1 MGFWHVGSMAEC
13 TKVRSRYPLSAA
25 AASSPEFTERANVC
39 ICTYNFNTDEVQSMS
54 AFFAERALLA
64 TGWARNVRFEVSDE
78 GLLTQVL
85 SDSDAHGAE
94 VLKGPVVPGMP
105 NLHSHAFQ
113 RAMAGLAE
121 VAGNPNDS
129 FWTWRDL
136 MYRLVGKISP
146 EQLGVIARQ
155 LYIEMLK
162 GGFTSVA
169 EFHYVHQ
176 DSAGQPYANPAELAL
191 QISQAASS
199 AGIGLTLLP
208 VLYSHSGFGGQAP
221 NEGQRRFIHSTESY
235 LSLQAQLKPLL
246 AAQPAQALGLC
257 FHSLRAVTP
266 QQMSEVLAASDK
278 ACPVHIHIAEQQK
291 EVDDCLAWSGRR
303 PLQWLYENVDVD
315 QRWCLVHA
323 THADAGEVASMA
335 RSAAVAG
342 LCLTTE
348 ANLGDGIFP
357 AVDYIAQGGRWG
369 IGSDSHVSLSV
380 VEELRWLEYGQ
391 RLRDQRRNRLYR
403 IDQPMVGRTLF
414 DAALVGGAQA
424 MGQNIGAL
432 TVGQRADW
440 LVLDGNDPYLATA
453 TDDGILNRWLFAGG
467 DRQIR
472 DVLVNGQWV
481 IRDGRHAGEEQ
492 SSRAFAAVLRELLG

>member
-1 MGFWHVGSMAEC
+1 M
-13 TKVRSRYPLSAA
+13 P
-25 AASSPEFTERANVC
+25 
-39 ICTYNFNTDEVQSMS
+39 
-54 AFFAERALLA
+54 AFFAERALLPS
-64 TGWARNVRFEVSDE
+64 GWANDVRLEVDAA
-78 GLLTQVL
+78 GVLTHVQAG
-85 SDSDAHGAE
+85 SHADGAE
-94 VLKGPVVPGMP
+94 RLGGPLLPGMP

-146 EQLGVIARQ
+146 DQLGMIARQ

-162 GGFTSVA
+162 AGYTSVA
-169 EFHYVHQ
+169 EFHYVHH
-176 DSAGQPYANPAELAL
+176 DTDGTPYADPAELAL
-191 QISQAASS
+191 RISHAAQA

-221 NEGQRRFIHSTESY
+221 NEGQRRFINSTENY
-235 LSLQAQLKPLL
+235 LKLQTRLQPIL
-246 AAQPAQALGLC
+246 AAQPTQALGLC

-266 QQMSEVLAASDK
+266 RQIQDVLAASDRH
-278 ACPVHIHIAEQQK
+278 CPVHIHIAEQQK
-291 EVDDCLAWSGRR
+291 EVDDCLGWSGAR
-303 PLQWLYENVDVD
+303 PLQWLYENVEVD
-315 QRWCLVHA
+315 PRWCLVHA
-323 THADAGEVASMA
+323 THANADEVALMA
-335 RSAAVAG
+335 RSRAIAG

-357 AVDYIAQGGRWG
+357 AVDFIAQGGRLG

-403 IDQPMVGRTLF
+403 PDQPMVGRTLF
-414 DAALVGGAQA
+414 DAALEGGAQA
-424 MGQNIGAL
+424 LGQAVGAL
-432 TVGQRADW
+432 DVGKRADW

-453 TDDGILNRWLFAGG
+453 RGDGILNRWLFAGG
-467 DRQIR
+467 DRQVR
-472 DVLVNGQWV
+472 DVMVGGQWV
-481 IRDGRHAGEEQ
+481 VRDGRHAGEEE
-492 SSRAFAAVLRELLG
+492 SARAFAQVLRELLD

>member
-1 MGFWHVGSMAEC
+1 
-13 TKVRSRYPLSAA
+13 
-25 AASSPEFTERANVC
+25 
-39 ICTYNFNTDEVQSMS
+39 MS
-54 AFFAERALLA
+54 VFFAERALLPG
-64 TGWARNVRFEVSDE
+64 GWANNVRFEVSAD
-78 GLLTQVL
+78 GLLTHVQA
-85 SDSDAHGAE
+85 DADREGAE
-94 VLKGPVVPGMP
+94 LINGPVLPGMP

-136 MYRLVGKISP
+136 MYRLVGQISP
-146 EQLGVIARQ
+146 QQLGVIARQ

-176 DSAGQPYANPAELAL
+176 DTTGKPYANPDELAL
-191 QISQAASS
+191 QVSQAAASV
-199 AGIGLTLLP
+199 GIGMTLLP
-208 VLYSHSGFGGQAP
+208 VLYSHAGFGGLAP
-221 NEGQRRFIHSTESY
+221 NEGQRRFINSTESY
-235 LSLQAQLKPLL
+235 LALQSRLQPIIG
-246 AAQPAQALGLC
+246 AQPAQALGLC

-266 QQMSEVLAASDK
+266 QQISDVLAASDRQ
-278 ACPVHIHIAEQQK
+278 CPVHIHIAEQQK
-291 EVDDCLAWSGRR
+291 EVDDCLSWSARR
-303 PLQWLYENVDVD
+303 PLQWLYENVEVD

-323 THADAGEVASMA
+323 THAQADEVALMA
-335 RSAAVAG
+335 QSRAVAG

-403 IDQPMVGRTLF
+403 PDQPMVGRTLY
-414 DAALVGGAQA
+414 DAALAGGAQA
-424 MGQNIGAL
+424 MGQAIGAL
-432 TVGQRADW
+432 EVGKRADW

-453 TDDGILNRWLFAGG
+453 SGDAILNRWLFAGG
-467 DRQIR
+467 DRQVR
-472 DVLVNGQWV
+472 EVMVNGRWV
-481 IRDGRHAGEEQ
+481 IRDGRHADEEQ
-492 SSRAFAAVLRELLG
+492 SSRAFAKVLRELLG

>member
-1 MGFWHVGSMAEC
+1 M
-13 TKVRSRYPLSAA
+13 P
-25 AASSPEFTERANVC
+25 
-39 ICTYNFNTDEVQSMS
+39 
-54 AFFAERALLA
+54 AFFAERALLPG
-64 TGWARNVRFEVSDE
+64 GWAENVRLEVSAD
-78 GLLTQVL
+78 GLLSSVQANA
-85 SDSDAHGAE
+85 DRQGAE
-94 VLKGPVVPGMP
+94 RVSGPLLPGMP

-121 VAGNPNDS
+121 VAGNPSDS

-136 MYRLVGKISP
+136 MYRLVGKISAP
-146 EQLGVIARQ
+146 QVGVIARQ

-176 DSAGQPYANPAELAL
+176 DTNGKPYADPAELAL
-191 QISQAASS
+191 QISQAATS

-235 LSLQAQLKPLL
+235 LDLQARLRPVI
-246 AAQPAQALGLC
+246 AAQAAQNLGLC

-266 QQMSEVLAASDK
+266 QQIGEVLAASDRQ
-278 ACPVHIHIAEQQK
+278 CPVHIHIAEQQK
-291 EVDDCLAWSGRR
+291 EVDDCLSWSGRR
-303 PLQWLYENVDVD
+303 PLQWLYENVSVD

-323 THADAGEVASMA
+323 THAEPDEVALMA
-335 RSAAVAG
+335 QSGSVAG

-369 IGSDSHVSLSV
+369 IGSDSHVSVSV

-403 IDQPMVGRTLF
+403 SDQPMVGRTLF
-414 DAALVGGAQA
+414 DAALSGGAQA
-424 MGQNIGAL
+424 LGQSIGRL
-432 TVGQRADW
+432 EVGQRADW
-440 LVLDGNDPYLATA
+440 VVLDGSDPYLATA
-453 TDDGILNRWLFAGG
+453 SGDAILNRWLFAGG
-467 DRQIR
+467 DRQVR
-472 DVLVNGQWV
+472 DVLVNGRWV
-481 IRDGRHAGEEQ
+481 VREGRHAAEEE
-492 SSRAFAAVLRELLG
+492 SSRAFAQVLKELLG

>member
-1 MGFWHVGSMAEC
+1 
-13 TKVRSRYPLSAA
+13 
-25 AASSPEFTERANVC
+25 
-39 ICTYNFNTDEVQSMS
+39 MS
-54 AFFAERALLA
+54 VFFAERVLLPA
-64 TGWARNVRFEVSDE
+64 GWANNVRFEVSAD
-78 GLLTQVL
+78 GFLTKVQA
-85 SDSDAHGAE
+85 DSDRQGAE
-94 VLKGPVVPGMP
+94 LINGAVVPGMP

-136 MYRLVGKISP
+136 MYRLVGQISP
-146 EQLGVIARQ
+146 QQLGVIARQ

-176 DSAGQPYANPAELAL
+176 DTNGKPYADPAELAL
-191 QISQAASS
+191 QVSQAASS
-199 AGIGLTLLP
+199 VGIGMTLLP
-208 VLYSHSGFGGQAP
+208 VLYTHSGFGGLAP
-221 NEGQRRFIHSTESY
+221 NEGQRRFINSTHSY
-235 LSLQAQLKPLL
+235 LDLQSRLKPIIES
-246 AAQPAQALGLC
+246 QPAQALGLC

-266 QQMSEVLAASDK
+266 QQISEVMAASDK
-278 ACPVHIHIAEQQK
+278 QCPVHIHIAEQQK
-291 EVDDCLAWSGRR
+291 EVDDCLTWSGRR

-315 QRWCLVHA
+315 ERWCLVHA
-323 THADAGEVASMA
+323 THAEADEVASMA
-335 RSAAVAG
+335 KSRAVAG

-403 IDQPMVGRTLF
+403 PDQPMVGRTLY

-424 MGQNIGAL
+424 MGQPIGAL
-432 TVGQRADW
+432 EAGKRADW

-453 TDDGILNRWLFAGG
+453 SGDAILNRWLFAGG

-472 DVLVNGQWV
+472 EVMVGGRWV
-481 IRDGRHAGEEQ
+481 IRDGRHADEEE
-492 SSRAFAAVLRELLG
+492 SSRAFAQVLRELLG

>member
-1 MGFWHVGSMAEC
+1 
-13 TKVRSRYPLSAA
+13 
-25 AASSPEFTERANVC
+25 
-39 ICTYNFNTDEVQSMS
+39 MS
-54 AFFAERALLA
+54 VFFAERALLPG
-64 TGWARNVRFEVSDE
+64 GWANNVRLEVSAD
-78 GLLTQVL
+78 GLLTLVQA
-85 SDSDAHGAE
+85 DAQAHGAE
-94 VLKGPVVPGMP
+94 LIKGPLLPGMP

-136 MYRLVGKISP
+136 MYRLVGQISP
-146 EQLGVIARQ
+146 QQLGVIARQ

-176 DSAGQPYANPAELAL
+176 DTTGKPYANPDELAL
-191 QISQAASS
+191 QVSQAAASV
-199 AGIGLTLLP
+199 GIGMTLLP
-208 VLYSHSGFGGQAP
+208 VLYSHAGFGGLAP
-221 NEGQRRFIHSTESY
+221 NEGQRRFINSTESY
-235 LSLQAQLKPLL
+235 LALQSRLQPIIG
-246 AAQPAQALGLC
+246 AQPAQALGLC
-257 FHSLRAVTP
+257 FPSLRAVTP
-266 QQMSEVLAASDK
+266 QQISDVLAASDRQ
-278 ACPVHIHIAEQQK
+278 CPVHIHIAEQQK
-291 EVDDCLAWSGRR
+291 EVDDCLSWSARR
-303 PLQWLYENVDVD
+303 PLQWLYENVEVD

-323 THADAGEVASMA
+323 THAQADEVALMA
-335 RSAAVAG
+335 QSRAVAG

-403 IDQPMVGRTLF
+403 PDQPMVGRTLY
-414 DAALVGGAQA
+414 DAALAGGAQA
-424 MGQNIGAL
+424 MGQAIGAL
-432 TVGQRADW
+432 EVGKRADW

-453 TDDGILNRWLFAGG
+453 SGDAILNRWLFAGG
-467 DRQIR
+467 DRQVR
-472 DVLVNGQWV
+472 DVMVNGRWV
-481 IRDGRHAGEEQ
+481 IRDGRHADEEQ
-492 SSRAFAAVLRELLG
+492 SSRAFAKVLRELLG

>member
-1 MGFWHVGSMAEC
+1 
-13 TKVRSRYPLSAA
+13 
-25 AASSPEFTERANVC
+25 
-39 ICTYNFNTDEVQSMS
+39 MS
-54 AFFAERALLA
+54 VFFAERALLP
-64 TGWARNVRFEVSDE
+64 TGWATNVRFEVSAN
-78 GLLTQVL
+78 GLLSQVQANAERG
-85 SDSDAHGAE
+85 DAE
-94 VLKGPVVPGMP
+94 VLNGPVVPGMP

-136 MYRLVGKISP
+136 MYRLVGQISP
-146 EQLGVIARQ
+146 QQLGVIARQ

-176 DSAGQPYANPAELAL
+176 DTTGKPYADPAELAL
-191 QISQAASS
+191 QVSQAASS
-199 AGIGLTLLP
+199 VGIGMTLLP
-208 VLYSHSGFGGQAP
+208 VLYSHSGFGGLTP
-221 NEGQRRFIHSTESY
+221 NEGQRRFINSTDSY
-235 LSLQAQLKPLL
+235 LDLQSRLKPIIGK
-246 AAQPAQALGLC
+246 QPAQALGLC

-266 QQMSEVLAASDK
+266 QQISDVTAASDTH
-278 ACPVHIHIAEQQK
+278 CPIHIHIAEQQK
-291 EVDDCLAWSGRR
+291 EVDDCLSWSGRR
-303 PLQWLYENVDVD
+303 PLQWLYENVEVD
-315 QRWCLVHA
+315 GRWCLVHA
-323 THADAGEVASMA
+323 THAEPDEVALMA
-335 RSAAVAG
+335 KSRAIAG

-403 IDQPMVGRTLF
+403 PDQPMVGRTLY
-414 DAALVGGAQA
+414 DAALVGGTQA
-424 MGQNIGAL
+424 MGQPVGAL
-432 TVGQRADW
+432 EVGKRADW

-453 TDDGILNRWLFAGG
+453 SDDAILNRWLFAGS
-467 DRQIR
+467 DRQIK
-472 DVLVNGQWV
+472 DVMVNGRWV
-481 IRDGRHAGEEQ
+481 IRDGHHDDEAQ
-492 SSRAFAAVLRELLG
+492 TSRAFAQVLRELLG

>member
-1 MGFWHVGSMAEC
+1 
-13 TKVRSRYPLSAA
+13 
-25 AASSPEFTERANVC
+25 
-39 ICTYNFNTDEVQSMS
+39 MS
-54 AFFAERALLA
+54 VFFAERALLP
-64 TGWARNVRFEVSDE
+64 TGWANNVRIEVGID
-78 GLLTQVL
+78 GRLAQIHV
-85 SDSDAHGAE
+85 DAQAHGAE
-94 VLKGPVVPGMP
+94 SIKGPLLPGMP

-162 GGFTSVA
+162 AGYTSVA
-169 EFHYVHQ
+169 EFHYVHHN
-176 DSAGQPYANPAELAL
+176 STGMPYANPAELAL
-191 QISQAASS
+191 RISEAARST
-199 AGIGLTLLP
+199 GIGLTLLP
-208 VLYSHSGFGGQAP
+208 VLYSHSGFGGQTP
-221 NEGQRRFIHSTESY
+221 NDGQRRFINSTEQY
-235 LSLQAQLKPLL
+235 LTLQQQLQPLL
-246 AAQPAQALGLC
+246 AQQPTQHLGLC

-266 QQMSEVLAASDK
+266 EQINDVLSASD
-278 ACPVHIHIAEQQK
+278 ASCPIHIHIAEQQK
-291 EVDDCLAWSGRR
+291 EVKDCLSWSGKR
-303 PLQWLYENVDVD
+303 PVQWLYDNVDVD

-323 THADAGEVASMA
+323 THVNAEEIRHMA
-335 RSAAVAG
+335 QSRAVAG

-357 AVDYIAQGGRWG
+357 AVDYLAQGGRLG

-403 IDQPMVGRTLF
+403 NDQPMIGRTLY
-414 DAALVGGAQA
+414 DAALAGGAQA
-424 MGQNIGAL
+424 LGQPIAGLA
-432 TVGQRADW
+432 VGQRADW

-453 TDDGILNRWLFAGG
+453 QEDAILNRWLFAGG
-467 DRQIR
+467 DRQVR
-472 DVLVNGQWV
+472 DVMVNGQWV
-481 IRDGRHAGEEQ
+481 VRDGHHADEAD
-492 SSRAFAAVLRELLG
+492 SCRDFTRVLKELLG

>member
-1 MGFWHVGSMAEC
+1 
-13 TKVRSRYPLSAA
+13 
-25 AASSPEFTERANVC
+25 
-39 ICTYNFNTDEVQSMS
+39 MS
-54 AFFAERALLA
+54 AFFAERALLPA
-64 TGWARNVRFEVSDE
+64 GWAENVRLEVDAN
-78 GLLTQVL
+78 GLISKVEVNA
-85 SDSDAHGAE
+85 SGDNAE
-94 VLKGPVVPGMP
+94 RISGPVLPGMP

-162 GGFTSVA
+162 AGYTSVA
-169 EFHYVHQ
+169 EFHYVHH
-176 DSAGQPYANPAELAL
+176 DTSGQAYADPTELSR
-191 QISQAASS
+191 QVSQAASA

-221 NEGQRRFIHSTESY
+221 NDGQRRFINSTENY
-235 LSLQAQLKPLL
+235 LDLQARL
-246 AAQPAQALGLC
+246 APILAKEPAQQLGLC

-266 QQMSEVLAASDK
+266 QQIEQVLAASDK

-291 EVDDCLAWSGRR
+291 EVDDCIAWSGRR
-303 PLQWLYENVDVD
+303 PLQWLYENTAVD

-323 THADAGEVASMA
+323 THANPEEVSLMA
-335 RSAAVAG
+335 KSGAIAG

-357 AVDYIAQGGRWG
+357 AVDYLAQGGRMG

-391 RLRDQRRNRLYR
+391 RLRDQRRNRLYGQ
-403 IDQPMVGRTLF
+403 DQPMVGRTLF
-414 DAALVGGAQA
+414 DAALQGGAQA
-424 MGQNIGAL
+424 LGQPIGAL
-432 TVGQRADW
+432 AVGQRADW

-453 TDDGILNRWLFAGG
+453 SGDGILNRWLFAGG
-467 DRQIR
+467 DRQVR
-472 DVLVNGQWV
+472 DVLVNGKWV
-481 IRDGRHAGEEQ
+481 VRDGRHAGEQQ
-492 SSRAFAAVLRELLG
+492 SRTAFTRVLRELLG

>member
-1 MGFWHVGSMAEC
+1 
-13 TKVRSRYPLSAA
+13 
-25 AASSPEFTERANVC
+25 
-39 ICTYNFNTDEVQSMS
+39 MS
-54 AFFAERALLA
+54 AFFAERALLPD
-64 TGWARNVRFEVSDE
+64 GWASDVRLEVSPE
-78 GLLTQVL
+78 GMLTQIQVNA
-85 SDSDAHGAE
+85 DRQGAE
-94 VLKGPVVPGMP
+94 VVSGPLLPGMP

-136 MYRLVGKISP
+136 MYRLVGRITP
-146 EQLGVIARQ
+146 QQLGVIARQ

-162 GGFTSVA
+162 GGYTSVA

-176 DSAGQPYANPAELAL
+176 DMTGKPYADPAELAV
-191 QISQAASS
+191 QISQAARSV
-199 AGIGLTLLP
+199 GIGLTLLP

-235 LSLQAQLKPLL
+235 LDLQARLQPIL
-246 AAQPAQALGLC
+246 ANQPSQRLGLC

-266 QQMSEVLAASDK
+266 EQISAVLAASDPH
-278 ACPVHIHIAEQQK
+278 CPVHIHIAEQQK
-291 EVDDCLAWSGRR
+291 EVADCLSWSGRR
-303 PLQWLYENVDVD
+303 PLQWLYENTPVDN
-315 QRWCLVHA
+315 RWCLVHA
-323 THADAGEVASMA
+323 THAEPDEVALMA
-335 RSAAVAG
+335 NSGAVAG

-403 IDQPMVGRTLF
+403 SDQPMVGRTLM
-414 DAALVGGAQA
+414 DAALAGGAQA
-424 MGQNIGAL
+424 LGQDIGAL
-432 TVGQRADW
+432 EVGKRADW
-440 LVLDGNDPYLATA
+440 LVLNGKDPYIATA
-453 TDDGILNRWLFAGG
+453 TGDAILNRWLFAGG
-467 DRQIR
+467 DRQIC
-472 DVLVNGQWV
+472 DVAVAGRWV
-481 IRDGRHAGEEQ
+481 IREGRHADEEQ
-492 SSRAFAAVLRELLG
+492 SAREFAQVLKALLG